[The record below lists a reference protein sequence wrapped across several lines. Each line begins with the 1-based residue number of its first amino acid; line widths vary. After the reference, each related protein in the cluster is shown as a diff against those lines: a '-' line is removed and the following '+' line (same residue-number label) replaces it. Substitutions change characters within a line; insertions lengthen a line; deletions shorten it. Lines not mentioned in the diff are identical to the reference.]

1 DDAVCDEQPMD
12 GARAVAG
19 SAGMSASAM
28 RLRAVV
34 AIETKRPQA
43 QIALRL
49 PASSASRNGNP
60 AGNLIERYERRF
72 ADHP

>member
-1 DDAVCDEQPMD
+1 
-12 GARAVAG
+12 
-19 SAGMSASAM
+19 MSASAM

-34 AIETKRPQA
+34 ALEMRRPQA

-49 PASSASRNGNP
+49 AASSASRNGNP
-60 AGNLIERYERRF
+60 AGNLIEHCERGF

>member
-1 DDAVCDEQPMD
+1 
-12 GARAVAG
+12 
-19 SAGMSASAM
+19 MSASAM